1 MKIVVFTGAGI
12 SSPSGIKSFRDS
24 NGLWENYRIEEVATP
39 EAWVKNKELV
49 LEFYNQRRLNVMDA
63 QPNAAHLYL
72 AELEKEYNVQ
82 VITQNVDDLHE
93 RAGSGNV
100 LHLHGEIM
108 LAKSS
113 GLDREK
119 KYYSIKS
126 NGLIEP
132 GDVCDAGHQLR
143 PHIVWFGEDVPLYP
157 KALEIAR
164 EADMLIVIGTSL
176 QVYPAAALAY
186 QTKLDCRL
194 VIVDPHADEMQV
206 PGNYIKIPKSADKAV
221 DDLKKII
228 GKQGIQ
234 KK

>member
-1 MKIVVFTGAGI
+1 MKIVVLTGAGI
-12 SSPSGIKSFRDS
+12 SAPSGIKTFRDS
-24 NGLWENYRIEEVATP
+24 DGLWENHRIEDVAAP
-39 EAWVKNKELV
+39 EAWRKNRKLV

-72 AELEKEYNVQ
+72 AELEKDYNLQ
-82 VITQNVDDLHE
+82 IITQNVDDLHE
-93 RAGSGNV
+93 RAGSRNV

-113 GLDREK
+113 GPDKEK
-119 KYYSIKS
+119 KYYKVKS
-126 NGLIEP
+126 NGLIET
-132 GDVCDAGHQLR
+132 GDFCDSGYQLR

-164 EADMLIVIGTSL
+164 EADMLMVIGTSL

-186 QTKLDCRL
+186 QTKPDCRL
-194 VIVDPHADEMQV
+194 IIVDPYADEMQV
-206 PGNYIKIPKSADKAV
+206 PDNYIKISKSADQAV

-228 GKQGIQ
+228 GK
-234 KK
+234 